1 MQLAR
6 MKREGFGEFKRY
18 WRHGCFS
25 SGSDRWCYPTSTL
38 METSTHEG
46 NGCASPRRAPP
57 TKGPRSSNLVY
68 PTMAIAHEGLAS
80 LAVDLHEVGDLL
92 ALTNS
97 LVQLQNLVR
106 GSQVTPSQSR
116 RHHSPRSNKWCVDDE
131 LLALVLQMIVSP
143 TLNSLSQDLD
153 LVERRFEWKAT
164 WGRLEIKIHMVGME
178 YLDLNTRV
186 GGSLSENVYW
196 KCRYVLM
203 ALSTNEEWVEGYI

>member
-1 MQLAR
+1 
-6 MKREGFGEFKRY
+6 
-18 WRHGCFS
+18 
-25 SGSDRWCYPTSTL
+25 
-38 METSTHEG
+38 
-46 NGCASPRRAPP
+46 
-57 TKGPRSSNLVY
+57 
-68 PTMAIAHEGLAS
+68 MAVAHEGLAS
-80 LAVDLHEVGDLL
+80 LVVDLHEVGDLL

-97 LVQLQNLVR
+97 LVQLHNLVG

-153 LVERRFEWKAT
+153 LEERRFEWKAT

-178 YLDLNTRV
+178 YLDLNTSV

-203 ALSTNEEWVEGYI
+203 AFSMNLEWVVGYIQPPHKI

>member
-1 MQLAR
+1 MQRVYEQQKVKHATCKNVKGRVLEDSNAI
-6 MKREGFGEFKRY
+6 GDTDVFGVVPIGGAIVHPRW
-18 WRHGCFS
+18 WRLQ
-25 SGSDRWCYPTSTL
+25 PTK
-38 METSTHEG
+38 G

-57 TKGPRSSNLVY
+57 TKGPRRSNLVY

-97 LVQLQNLVR
+97 LVQLHNLVG

-143 TLNSLSQDLD
+143 TLNSLS
-153 LVERRFEWKAT
+153 
-164 WGRLEIKIHMVGME
+164 
-178 YLDLNTRV
+178 
-186 GGSLSENVYW
+186 
-196 KCRYVLM
+196 
-203 ALSTNEEWVEGYI
+203 

>member
-1 MQLAR
+1 MQRVYEQRKVKHATCKNVKGR
-6 MKREGFGEFKRY
+6 V
-18 WRHGCFS
+18 WRIQTQLETQIVFFVVPIGGAIVHP
-25 SGSDRWCYPTSTL
+25 RWWRLQPTK
-38 METSTHEG
+38 G

-57 TKGPRSSNLVY
+57 TKGPRRSNLVY

-97 LVQLQNLVR
+97 LVQLHNLVG

-143 TLNSLSQDLD
+143 TLNSLS
-153 LVERRFEWKAT
+153 
-164 WGRLEIKIHMVGME
+164 
-178 YLDLNTRV
+178 
-186 GGSLSENVYW
+186 
-196 KCRYVLM
+196 
-203 ALSTNEEWVEGYI
+203 